1 MGAQE
6 KGLNGA
12 GNIVGVE
19 IGRHQAD
26 RACVIR
32 RFGRADLSGPSRP
45 VLHLLC
51 NGHVEIQFLKL
62 VNHTAA
68 ALHRIVPPVRPDHD
82 VCYDNVATT
91 PM

>member
-19 IGRHQAD
+19 IGRHQAN

-32 RFGRADLSGPSRP
+32 RFDRADLSGPLRP
-45 VLHLLC
+45 ALHLLC
-51 NGHVEIQFLKL
+51 NGHLEILHSATCTLK
-62 VNHTAA
+62 
-68 ALHRIVPPVRPDHD
+68 PDLTMGTRRD
-82 VCYDNVATT
+82 CS
-91 PM
+91 